1 MRRLSASPFASW
13 GEEMENL
20 NILWAVLGLVVLVL
34 GPAGGVWAGIKG
46 SVRRLDAQFT
56 TFIGEMKTDREE
68 TRDWLKSLQEETSR
82 NTTDIARLDERTK
95 MGGA

>member
-1 MRRLSASPFASW
+1 MEDLNVFW
-13 GEEMENL
+13 G
-20 NILWAVLGLVVLVL
+20 ILGLVILVL

-46 SVRRLDAQFT
+46 SVRRLDEQFT
-56 TFIGEMKTDREE
+56 TFIGEMRTDRAE

-95 MGGA
+95 IGGA